1 MDNAAKGDTMREEEK
16 MESELAKSYIEEES
30 PQIVDPVEE
39 VRDVVQDAL
48 DAEAEALIDLL
59 SDNESKEDKPDQAK
73 PSDQTRPNSFN
84 PLKEK
89 FVKQKGKHANISMR
103 QFWRYRMFYRDNMD
117 DANNGKDHRY
127 HWLWVMRKLAEF
139 FVITVEN
146 RSDKLLLKFK
156 KIYI

>member
-1 MDNAAKGDTMREEEK
+1 MYKGTQGYRFGLRKNLDKATKGDPMREEEK
-16 MESELAKSYIEEES
+16 MENELAKSYIEDEPDE
-30 PQIVDPVEE
+30 IVDPVEE

-59 SDNESKEDKPDQAK
+59 SDNESKEYKSNEATISSK
-73 PSDQTRPNSFN
+73 

-103 QFWRYRMFYRDNMD
+103 QFWRYRMFYRNNMD
-117 DANNGKDHRY
+117 DANKGKDYRY

-139 FVITVEN
+139 FVIIVEN
-146 RSDKLLLKFK
+146 RSQLL
-156 KIYI
+156 Y

>member
-1 MDNAAKGDTMREEEK
+1 MREEEK

-89 FVKQKGKHANISMR
+89 FGQRCCARCFGC
-103 QFWRYRMFYRDNMD
+103 
-117 DANNGKDHRY
+117 
-127 HWLWVMRKLAEF
+127 
-139 FVITVEN
+139 
-146 RSDKLLLKFK
+146 
-156 KIYI
+156 